1 MTGLSK
7 EQWETLIE
15 LLNNSKVTPNESMT
29 GKTKLNSWIL
39 DSGASNHMTGTLQ
52 HLCDVR
58 KVPGCPVGLT
68 NGHTAT
74 STKEGTIRL
83 AGG

>member
-1 MTGLSK
+1 
-7 EQWETLIE
+7 
-15 LLNNSKVTPNESMT
+15 
-29 GKTKLNSWIL
+29 
-39 DSGASNHMTGTLQ
+39 MTGTLQ

-83 AGG
+83 VGGLRLENVLYVPQLN

>member
-39 DSGASNHMTGTLQ
+39 NSGVSNHMTGTLQ
-52 HLCDVR
+52 HLCDVS
-58 KVPGCPVGLT
+58 KVSECPVGLLMDILS
-68 NGHTAT
+68 HLLK
-74 STKEGTIRL
+74 KEP
-83 AGG
+83 